1 MECQNLQ
8 PDNYHSLDTL
18 MDCLESKTQKALGNV
33 RFHFWFHLK
42 SILTFFFNI
51 SIIETVW
58 MQNLIIIC
66 SFFAKIIIWIYSN
79 NCLDSAQNFKITII
93 WEKFQKHKHSFTK
106 IKSNFFTSPKRIQE
120 SILKKI
126 ATFSIRSSCPIS
138 IFARRRVPI
147 RQTKQTKYSC
157 RRCGL

>member
-1 MECQNLQ
+1 METMINKLS
-8 PDNYHSLDTL
+8 DFKK
-18 MDCLESKTQKALGNV
+18 SKNRNIISNNTIKDEEIIIKVTEEQ
-33 RFHFWFHLK
+33 K
-42 SILTFFFNI
+42 SIKN
-51 SIIETVW
+51 
-58 MQNLIIIC
+58 
-66 SFFAKIIIWIYSN
+66 
-79 NCLDSAQNFKITII
+79 
-93 WEKFQKHKHSFTK
+93 
-106 IKSNFFTSPKRIQE
+106 